1 MSSKRDYYDV
11 LGVPRDADPD
21 AIKRAYRRLAKQYHP
36 DANKAP
42 DAEARFKEIN
52 EAYEVLSDPQKR
64 ATYDRFG
71 HAAAQQNPFAGG
83 PSGFGGFEDIFEELF
98 TGFGQRVRNAQ
109 RSGPQRGAD
118 LRVDLV
124 ITFEEAAFG
133 AEKPIDVM
141 RSETCDVCHGSGAAP
156 GTSPIRCPTCQGTGQ
171 MRRVQQSILGQFVNV
186 VTCPQCGGEGEIV
199 TTACPECRGQ
209 RRVQRTKSLVVEVP
223 AGIDDNM
230 QIRLSNEGEQG
241 TRGGPPGD
249 LYVRVHVQPHQYFR
263 RHEQD
268 VLVELHINIA
278 QAALGDE
285 VLVPTLDGDEKI
297 VVPAGTQSGETIRL
311 RGKGIPILRRTGRGD
326 ELITLVVDTP
336 RKLTDDQRALF
347 EQLAQ
352 SLGDGAKISPQKEK
366 GFFDRF
372 RDAFNL

>member
-71 HAAAQQNPFAGG
+71 HATPQNPFAGG

-98 TGFGQRVRNAQ
+98 TGFGQRARSAQRNA
-109 RSGPQRGAD
+109 PQRGANIP
-118 LRVDLV
+118 VDLV
-124 ITFEEAAFG
+124 ISFEEAAFG
-133 AEKPIDVM
+133 AEKPIEVT
-141 RSETCDVCHGSGAAP
+141 RSETCDVCQGSGAAP
-156 GTSPIRCPTCQGTGQ
+156 GTSPMRCPTCQGTGQ
-171 MRRVQQSILGQFVNV
+171 LRRVQQSILGQFVNV
-186 VTCPQCGGEGEIV
+186 VTCPQCGGEGEII
-199 TTACPECRGQ
+199 TTPCPQCRGQ
-209 RRVQRTKSLVVEVP
+209 RRVQRAKSLVVQVP

-230 QIRLSNEGEQG
+230 QIRLANEGEPG

-249 LYVRVHVQPHQYFR
+249 LFVRIHVQPHQYFR
-263 RHEQD
+263 RREFD
-268 VLVELHINIA
+268 VLVELHVNVA

-285 VLVPTLDGDEKI
+285 VTVPSLDGDERV
-297 VVPAGTQSGETIRL
+297 VVPAGTQSGESIYL
-311 RGKGIPILRRTGRGD
+311 RGKGVPILQRTGRGD
-326 ELITLVVDTP
+326 EIITVVVDTP
-336 RKLTDDQRALF
+336 RKLTDEQRTLF
-347 EQLAQ
+347 QQLAHT
-352 SLGDGAKISPQKEK
+352 LGDGAKISPQKEK
-366 GFFDRF
+366 GFFDRV